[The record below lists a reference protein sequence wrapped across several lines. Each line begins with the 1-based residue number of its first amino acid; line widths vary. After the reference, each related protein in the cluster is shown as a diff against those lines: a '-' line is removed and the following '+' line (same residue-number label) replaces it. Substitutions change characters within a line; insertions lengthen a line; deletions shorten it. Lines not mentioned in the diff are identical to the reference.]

1 MTRPHV
7 LACTR
12 LADLPDPGVPSF
24 RGRCGRCGM
33 QVWIALSSPSSG
45 KLIWCVQCAFDEMD
59 VQTEPIEIIPP
70 TDEQMADL
78 ERWRRRRR
86 S

>member
-1 MTRPHV
+1 MSGPYV

-12 LADLPDPGVPSF
+12 LADMPDPGVPSL

-33 QVWIALSSPSSG
+33 KVWIALSSPSAG
-45 KLIWCVQCAFDEMD
+45 KLIWCVQCTFDEMA
-59 VQTEPIEIIPP
+59 VQPEIEIAPP
-70 TDEQMADL
+70 TDKQMTDL
-78 ERWRRRRR
+78 ERAWRRRR